1 MAGPATLRRGL
12 ALAAIAAIAAAGCGG
27 SDDSSESDSPAPAA
41 EGKAPAQLVGAYT
54 TTLKP
59 SDLPA
64 NAPAELTSGSKQWKL
79 TIANSGGVDDGPVFA
94 IANGDLGAL
103 ENPSFGVKDD
113 VILLH
118 REECGAGDKPFY
130 ENAYR
135 YELSGKT
142 LTLTKVRNG
151 CPDEVALTILTSEP
165 WTRTN

>member
-1 MAGPATLRRGL
+1 MARPVTLRRGL
-12 ALAAIAAIAAAGCGG
+12 ALGAIAAIAAGGCGG
-27 SDDSSESDSPAPAA
+27 SDDSSDGSAPAA
-41 EGKAPAQLVGAYT
+41 EGEGAAQLVGAYT

-64 NAPAELTSGSKQWKL
+64 HTPAELTSGSKQWKL

-94 IANGDLGAL
+94 IANGELGAL

-118 REECGAGDKPFY
+118 SEECAAGDKPFY

-142 LTLTKVRNG
+142 MTLTKVKNG
-151 CPDEVALTILTSEP
+151 CPDQVALTILTSEP
-165 WTRTN
+165 WTKTN

>member
-1 MAGPATLRRGL
+1 MARPAALRRGL
-12 ALAAIAAIAAAGCGG
+12 AIGATAAIAAGGCGG
-27 SDDSSESDSPAPAA
+27 SDDSSGGSAPAA

-64 NAPAELTSGSKQWKL
+64 DAPEELTSGSKVWKL

-94 IANGDLGAL
+94 IANGELGAL

-142 LTLTKVRNG
+142 LTLTKVKNG

-165 WTRTN
+165 WTKAN